1 MKDLFILA
9 RQVQDFLEAQHW
21 RSCVIGGIAVQRW
34 GEPRL
39 TRDVDLTL
47 LTGIGGEE
55 RYVDEIL
62 RHYRSRVPAGR
73 EFALRHR
80 VMLLKASDG
89 TEIDLALG
97 ALPFEAKVM
106 DRSSEF
112 EFYPGMVLRTCAAED
127 LIVMKAFAGR
137 ELDWAD
143 VKGIIARQGAKL
155 NWRTILS
162 ELRPLCELKG
172 QPEIVHRLEQL
183 RGKGRNRKQPG
194 SAK

>member
-9 RQVQDFLEAQHW
+9 RQVQDFLDAHRW

-39 TRDVDLTL
+39 TRDVDVTL
-47 LTGIGGEE
+47 LTGLGGEE
-55 RYVDEIL
+55 RYVDEVL
-62 RHYRSRVPAGR
+62 RHYRSRVPEGR
-73 EFALRHR
+73 QFALRHR
-80 VMLLKASDG
+80 VMLLQAVDG

-97 ALPFEAKVM
+97 GLPFEADVM

-143 VKGIIARQGAKL
+143 VKGILARQGARL
-155 NWRTILS
+155 NWRTISS

-172 QPEIVHRLEQL
+172 EPEIVDRLEQL
-183 RGKGRNRKQPG
+183 RIKVRRRNQPG

>member
-9 RQVQDFLEAQHW
+9 RQVQEFLDARRW

-47 LTGIGGEE
+47 LTGMGGEE
-55 RYVDEIL
+55 PYVDEIL
-62 RHYRSRVPAGR
+62 RHYRSRVQGGR

-80 VMLLKASDG
+80 VMLLEASDG

-97 ALPFEAKVM
+97 GLPFEANVM
-106 DRSSEF
+106 DRCNEF
-112 EFYPGMVLRTCAAED
+112 EFYPGMVLRTCSAED
-127 LIVMKAFAGR
+127 LIVMKAFAER

-143 VKGIIARQGAKL
+143 VKGIIARQGGRL

-162 ELRPLCELKG
+162 ELGPLCELKG
-172 QPEIVHRLEQL
+172 EPEIVARLEQL
-183 RGKGRNRKQPG
+183 RKGHRRKGSG